1 MTASNQQLV
10 SGLLARVAGGGSLGS
25 SLGGSAG
32 DLPAIEARVDVD
44 PEDVERKAWQALEKK
59 GFPPE
64 AVGRALKATEDRIA
78 VEGDRLEAF
87 NEQKRRRVHRALDWL
102 ILNVD
107 EKDLPEAFREEA
119 QAQRKKR
126 GGKRRGPGAKG
137 GSGANDDGADDDGVD
152 RATRDVADALRRAG
166 FPEAVAL
173 RLRRGVRRR
182 SVARARGSV
191 RGARPRSFG
200 GSSPG
205 DGRAGR
211 GWGWGGH
218 GSRGCV

>member
-173 RLRRGVRRR
+173 ASAAASDGDQW
-182 SVARARGSV
+182 RALADL